1 MITFACPV
9 ALLALLGTLGAQA
22 VNVPLASPAPGSAA
36 RQAILNAVR
45 GPVER
50 SFGGQH
56 VMFKVNDLQVGG
68 GWAFLAARPMTPA
81 QRYLSDPRTGAPE
94 VWAILQ
100 QQRGGWKVLRW
111 AMPTDVIS
119 LAWEQALPQVPG
131 NLWPHHRW

>member
-1 MITFACPV
+1 MTTFACPV

-81 QRYLSDPRTGAPE
+81 QRPTRT
-94 VWAILQ
+94 VCSS
-100 QQRGGWKVLRW
+100 
-111 AMPTDVIS
+111 S
-119 LAWEQALPQVPG
+119 LTAASSKSCATPPSK
-131 NLWPHHRW
+131 RSCR